1 MPVNEEQRAELYQAF
16 CDSVGKNVTN
26 TLMEMLPPFDWS
38 GIARKSD
45 IDRLRLEMTGT
56 TDKRFAE
63 ITGTMDMRFAE
74 MTGTM
79 DKRFAEMTGTMDK
92 RFAEMTLQ
100 FAKVDAKFS
109 VIEHDINRI
118 NRTLGWMIG
127 SMVTIGVLIVGL
139 LFNLS
144 SQIAGLK

>member
-1 MPVNEEQRAELYQAF
+1 MPVNEERRAEFYQAF

-38 GIARKSD
+38 DIARKSD

-56 TDKRFAE
+56 T
-63 ITGTMDMRFAE
+63 
-74 MTGTM
+74 

>member
-1 MPVNEEQRAELYQAF
+1 MPVNEERRAEFYQAF

-38 GIARKSD
+38 DIARKSD

-63 ITGTMDMRFAE
+63 MTGTMDM
-74 MTGTM
+74 
-79 DKRFAEMTGTMDK
+79 RFAEMTGTMDK